1 MPTLSHEKA
10 ESLVES
16 QGGKASDS
24 VSKKTFTVV
33 AGGNAG
39 SKLDKD
45 KDLNVQVQDEAWL
58 LALKD

>member
-1 MPTLSHEKA
+1 MPTLSHEEA

-16 QGGKASDS
+16 LGGKASDS